1 MAYRIINNRT
11 GETMEHCET
20 FAEAESIKRQYD
32 ELGNWQDELGSNEY
46 YGTYRIET
54 A

>member
-1 MAYRIINNRT
+1 MAYRIINNRS

-20 FAEAESIKRQYD
+20 FAEAQEIKRQYD
-32 ELGNWQDELGSNEY
+32 ELGNWQDAFESNEY